1 MKLKCTNT
9 YKGENIYMNSL
20 NQTIEELVGVT
31 ITLLNGEKVEF
42 TKENTY
48 LDFYELIQGMS
59 DEEAAHFINELKDK
73 VGEKVTGELMNCV
86 LAIDSLLDEDADFED
101 EVDNTP
107 SPMQPVKMVD
117 MDDFYS
123 FDPDLIVEGL
133 DKNAEDFA
141 YAMGMF
147 NSGFNASQ
155 VFALLESKNKRQH
168 ELELAKM
175 QQEFELKIADK
186 QIENSKIQADL
197 AKTQIDLRK
206 WVG

>member
-1 MKLKCTNT
+1 
-9 YKGENIYMNSL
+9 MNSL
-20 NQTIEELVGVT
+20 NQTIEELAGVT

-59 DEEAAHFINELKDK
+59 DEEVAHFINELKDK

-86 LAIDSLLDEDADFED
+86 LAIDSLLDEDEDFED

-107 SPMQPVKMVD
+107 SPMQPVKMID

-168 ELELAKM
+168 ELKLAKM

>member
-1 MKLKCTNT
+1 
-9 YKGENIYMNSL
+9 MNSL

-101 EVDNTP
+101 EVDNAP

-168 ELELAKM
+168 ELKLAKM

>member
-1 MKLKCTNT
+1 
-9 YKGENIYMNSL
+9 MNNL
-20 NQTIEELVGVT
+20 IQTIEELAGVT

-42 TKENTY
+42 TEGNTY
-48 LDFYELIQGMS
+48 LDFYELIQSMS
-59 DEEAAHFINELKDK
+59 DEEAVHLINELKDK
-73 VGEKVTGELMNCV
+73 VGEKVTSELMNCV

-101 EVDNTP
+101 EVDNAP

-123 FDPDLIVEGL
+123 FNPDLIVEGL

-168 ELELAKM
+168 ELALAKM
-175 QQEFELKIADK
+175 QHDFELKIANV
-186 QIENSKIQADL
+186 QLEISKEQAKANL
-197 AKTQIDLRK
+197 KQIDLRK
-206 WVG
+206 MVG

>member
-1 MKLKCTNT
+1 
-9 YKGENIYMNSL
+9 MNSL

-42 TKENTY
+42 TKGTTY

-86 LAIDSLLDEDADFED
+86 LAIDSLLDED

-107 SPMQPVKMVD
+107 SPMQPVKMID

>member
-86 LAIDSLLDEDADFED
+86 LAIDSLLDEDEDFED

-107 SPMQPVKMVD
+107 SPMQPVKMID

>member
-1 MKLKCTNT
+1 
-9 YKGENIYMNSL
+9 MNNL
-20 NQTIEELVGVT
+20 IQTIEELAGVT

-42 TKENTY
+42 TEGNTY

-59 DEEAAHFINELKDK
+59 DEEAVHLINELKDK
-73 VGEKVTGELMNCV
+73 VGEKVTSELMNCV

-101 EVDNTP
+101 EVDNAP

-123 FDPDLIVEGL
+123 FNPDLIVEGL

-147 NSGFNASQ
+147 NSGFTSSQ

-175 QQEFELKIADK
+175 QHDFELKIANV
-186 QIENSKIQADL
+186 QLEISKEQAKASL
-197 AKTQIDLRK
+197 KQIDLRK
-206 WVG
+206 MVG

>member
-1 MKLKCTNT
+1 
-9 YKGENIYMNSL
+9 MNSL

-86 LAIDSLLDEDADFED
+86 LAIDSLLDEDEDFED

-107 SPMQPVKMVD
+107 SPMQPVKMID

>member
-1 MKLKCTNT
+1 
-9 YKGENIYMNSL
+9 MNNL
-20 NQTIEELVGVT
+20 NQTVEELVGVT

-101 EVDNTP
+101 EVDNAP

-168 ELELAKM
+168 ELKLAKM

>member
-1 MKLKCTNT
+1 
-9 YKGENIYMNSL
+9 MNSL

-101 EVDNTP
+101 EVDNAP

>member
-9 YKGENIYMNSL
+9 YKGENTYMNNL

-168 ELELAKM
+168 ELELTKM

>member
-1 MKLKCTNT
+1 
-9 YKGENIYMNSL
+9 MNSL

-59 DEEAAHFINELKDK
+59 DEEVAHFINELKDK

-86 LAIDSLLDEDADFED
+86 LAIDSLLDEDEDFED
-101 EVDNTP
+101 EVDNAP

-168 ELELAKM
+168 ELKLAKM

>member
-1 MKLKCTNT
+1 
-9 YKGENIYMNSL
+9 MNNL
-20 NQTIEELVGVT
+20 IQTIEELAGVT

-42 TKENTY
+42 TEENTY

-59 DEEAAHFINELKDK
+59 DEEAVHLINELKDK
-73 VGEKVTGELMNCV
+73 VGEKVTGELMSCV

-101 EVDNTP
+101 EVDNAP

-123 FDPDLIVEGL
+123 FNPDLIVEGL

-175 QQEFELKIADK
+175 QHDFELKIANV
-186 QIENSKIQADL
+186 QLEISKEQAKASL
-197 AKTQIDLRK
+197 KQIDLRK
-206 WVG
+206 MVG

>member
-1 MKLKCTNT
+1 
-9 YKGENIYMNSL
+9 MNNL

-86 LAIDSLLDEDADFED
+86 LAIDSLLDEDEDFED

-107 SPMQPVKMVD
+107 SPMQPVKMID

>member
-1 MKLKCTNT
+1 MS
-9 YKGENIYMNSL
+9 SL

-86 LAIDSLLDEDADFED
+86 LAIDSLLDEDEDFED

-107 SPMQPVKMVD
+107 SPMQPVKMID

>member
-1 MKLKCTNT
+1 
-9 YKGENIYMNSL
+9 MNSL

>member
-1 MKLKCTNT
+1 
-9 YKGENIYMNSL
+9 MNSL

-73 VGEKVTGELMNCV
+73 VGEKVTGELMKAV
-86 LAIDSLLDEDADFED
+86 LAIDSLLGEDIDGEIDFDEEDDF
-101 EVDNTP
+101 TP

>member
-1 MKLKCTNT
+1 
-9 YKGENIYMNSL
+9 MNSL

-59 DEEAAHFINELKDK
+59 DEEASHFINELKDK

-86 LAIDSLLDEDADFED
+86 LAIDSLLDEDEDFED

>member
-86 LAIDSLLDEDADFED
+86 LAIDSLLDEDIDFED
-101 EVDNTP
+101 EEDTAP

>member
-1 MKLKCTNT
+1 
-9 YKGENIYMNSL
+9 MNSL
-20 NQTIEELVGVT
+20 NQTIEELAGVT

-42 TKENTY
+42 TEGDTY

-59 DEEAAHFINELKDK
+59 DDEAAHFINELKDK

-107 SPMQPVKMVD
+107 SPMHPVKMVD

-133 DKNAEDFA
+133 DKYSEDFA

>member
-1 MKLKCTNT
+1 
-9 YKGENIYMNSL
+9 MNNL
-20 NQTIEELVGVT
+20 NQTVEELVGVT

-42 TKENTY
+42 TKGTTY
-48 LDFYELIQGMS
+48 LDFYELIQDMN

-86 LAIDSLLDEDADFED
+86 LAIDSLLDEDEDFED

-107 SPMQPVKMVD
+107 SPMQPVKMID

>member
-1 MKLKCTNT
+1 
-9 YKGENIYMNSL
+9 MNSL

-101 EVDNTP
+101 EVDNAP

-123 FDPDLIVEGL
+123 FNPDLIVEGL

-141 YAMGMF
+141 YAMGLF
-147 NSGFNASQ
+147 NSGFTTSQ
-155 VFALLESKNKRQH
+155 VFTLLEGKKKRDH
-168 ELELAKM
+168 ELTLAKM
-175 QQEFELKIADK
+175 QHDFELKIANV
-186 QIENSKIQADL
+186 QLEISKEQAKANL
-197 AKTQIDLRK
+197 KQIDLRK
-206 WVG
+206 MVG

>member
-1 MKLKCTNT
+1 
-9 YKGENIYMNSL
+9 MNSL

-59 DEEAAHFINELKDK
+59 DEEAVHLINELKDK

-175 QQEFELKIADK
+175 QHDFELKIANV
-186 QIENSKIQADL
+186 QLEISKEQAKANL
-197 AKTQIDLRK
+197 KQIDLRK
-206 WVG
+206 MVG

>member
-1 MKLKCTNT
+1 
-9 YKGENIYMNSL
+9 MNNL
-20 NQTIEELVGVT
+20 IQTIEELAGVT

-42 TKENTY
+42 TEGNTY

-59 DEEAAHFINELKDK
+59 DEEAVHLINELKDK

-101 EVDNTP
+101 EVDNAP

-123 FDPDLIVEGL
+123 FNPDLIVEGL

-141 YAMGMF
+141 YAMGLF
-147 NSGFNASQ
+147 NSGFTTSQ
-155 VFALLESKNKRQH
+155 VFTLLEGKKKRDH
-168 ELELAKM
+168 ELALAKM
-175 QQEFELKIADK
+175 QHDFELKIANV
-186 QIENSKIQADL
+186 QLEISKEQAKASL
-197 AKTQIDLRK
+197 KQIDLRK
-206 WVG
+206 MVG

>member
-1 MKLKCTNT
+1 
-9 YKGENIYMNSL
+9 MNNL
-20 NQTIEELVGVT
+20 NQTVEELVGVT
-31 ITLLNGEKVEF
+31 ITLLKGEKVEF

-86 LAIDSLLDEDADFED
+86 LAIDSLLDEDEDFED

>member
-1 MKLKCTNT
+1 
-9 YKGENIYMNSL
+9 MNNL
-20 NQTIEELVGVT
+20 IQTIEELAGVT

-42 TKENTY
+42 TEGNTY

-59 DEEAAHFINELKDK
+59 DEEAVHLINELKDK

-86 LAIDSLLDEDADFED
+86 LAIDSLLDEDFED

-133 DKNAEDFA
+133 DKYSEDFA

>member
-1 MKLKCTNT
+1 
-9 YKGENIYMNSL
+9 MNNL
-20 NQTIEELVGVT
+20 IQTIEELAGVT

-42 TKENTY
+42 TEGNTY

-86 LAIDSLLDEDADFED
+86 LAIDSLLDEDEDFED
-101 EVDNTP
+101 EEDTAP

-123 FDPDLIVEGL
+123 FDPDLVVEGL

-175 QQEFELKIADK
+175 QHDFELKIANV
-186 QIENSKIQADL
+186 QLEISKEQAKANL
-197 AKTQIDLRK
+197 KQIDLRK
-206 WVG
+206 MVG

>member
-1 MKLKCTNT
+1 
-9 YKGENIYMNSL
+9 MNSL

-59 DEEAAHFINELKDK
+59 DEEAVHLINELKDK

-101 EVDNTP
+101 EVDNAP

-123 FDPDLIVEGL
+123 FNPDLIVEGL

-175 QQEFELKIADK
+175 QHDFELKIANV
-186 QIENSKIQADL
+186 QLEISKEQAKASL
-197 AKTQIDLRK
+197 KQIDLRK
-206 WVG
+206 MVG

>member
-1 MKLKCTNT
+1 
-9 YKGENIYMNSL
+9 MNSL

-48 LDFYELIQGMS
+48 LDFYELIQDMS

-86 LAIDSLLDEDADFED
+86 LAIDSLLGEDIGEDIDFYEEAMPND
-101 EVDNTP
+101 KA
-107 SPMQPVKMVD
+107 PMQPVKMVD

-123 FDPDLIVEGL
+123 FDPDLVGNGL
-133 DKNAEDFA
+133 DKYSEDFA
-141 YAMGMF
+141 YAMGLF
-147 NSGFNASQ
+147 NSGFTTAQ
-155 VFALLESKNKRQH
+155 VFTLLESKNKREH
-168 ELELAKM
+168 EIKM
-175 QQEFELKIADK
+175 TKLQQEFELKIADK
-186 QIENSKIQADL
+186 QIENSKIQAEVS
-197 AKTQIDLRK
+197 KTQIDLRK

>member
-1 MKLKCTNT
+1 
-9 YKGENIYMNSL
+9 MNNL
-20 NQTIEELVGVT
+20 IQTIEELAGVT

-42 TKENTY
+42 TEGNTY

-59 DEEAAHFINELKDK
+59 DEEAVHLINELKDK

-101 EVDNTP
+101 EVDNAP

-123 FDPDLIVEGL
+123 FNPDLIVEGL

-141 YAMGMF
+141 YAMGLF
-147 NSGFNASQ
+147 NSGFTTSQ
-155 VFALLESKNKRQH
+155 VFTLLEGKKKRDH
-168 ELELAKM
+168 ELALAKM
-175 QQEFELKIADK
+175 QHDFELKIANV
-186 QIENSKIQADL
+186 QLEISKEQAKANL
-197 AKTQIDLRK
+197 KQIDLRK
-206 WVG
+206 MVG

>member
-1 MKLKCTNT
+1 
-9 YKGENIYMNSL
+9 MNSL
-20 NQTIEELVGVT
+20 NQTIEELAGVT

-48 LDFYELIQGMS
+48 LDFYELIQDMS

-86 LAIDSLLDEDADFED
+86 LAIDSLLDEDEDFED

-107 SPMQPVKMVD
+107 SPMQPVKMID

-168 ELELAKM
+168 ELKLAKM